1 VNVTPE
7 WIWLVF
13 VFAVGGC
20 IGSFLN
26 VVIYRLPLDKS
37 IVSPPSSCPSCG
49 SLIAFY
55 DNIPMLSWLVL
66 GGKCRKCKTRIS
78 VRYFI
83 IELLTAGAF
92 VGLFVLYFIVGVRS
106 FEIDGAGGL
115 GAFLNGGWLL
125 YVVHILLF
133 SAFVAASAI
142 DMKLWV
148 IPLSICW
155 FVTAV
160 GVVGSGLG
168 MVLIGSEVVDQY
180 HLFPAAS
187 WQTGAIAAG
196 AMIGMCI
203 SLLALKIGIFKASY
217 MSESE
222 EEEEM
227 TLEGNNDAEEKINH
241 RLEMLREIVFLLPI
255 VVCAFA
261 WRWIVKNTGLNEWW
275 VNFAEIPLINGILG
289 SLWGYCV
296 GCGLVWATRI
306 LGTLGFGKEAMGLG
320 DVHLLG
326 AAGAVVGPVFV
337 LIAFFVAPFFGLL
350 WVGCQIFSRKI
361 RQIPYGPFLSLG
373 VFAVMIFH
381 DRIRE
386 YLMSLYLYQ

>member
-1 VNVTPE
+1 
-7 WIWLVF
+7 
-13 VFAVGGC
+13 
-20 IGSFLN
+20 
-26 VVIYRLPLDKS
+26 
-37 IVSPPSSCPSCG
+37 
-49 SLIAFY
+49 
-55 DNIPMLSWLVL
+55 
-66 GGKCRKCKTRIS
+66 
-78 VRYFI
+78 
-83 IELLTAGAF
+83 
-92 VGLFVLYFIVGVRS
+92 
-106 FEIDGAGGL
+106 
-115 GAFLNGGWLL
+115 
-125 YVVHILLF
+125 
-133 SAFVAASAI
+133 
-142 DMKLWV
+142 LWV

-168 MVLIGSEVVDQY
+168 RVLIGSEVVDQY

-187 WQTGAIAAG
+187 GQTGAIAAG

-203 SLLALKIGIFKASY
+203 SLLALKTGILKASY

-222 EEEEM
+222 EDEEM
-227 TLEGNNDAEEKINH
+227 TLEGNNNAEENVNH
-241 RLEMLREIVFLLPI
+241 RLEMLKEIVFLLPI

-261 WRWIVKNTGLNEWW
+261 WQWVVKNTSLGEWW
-275 VNFAEIPLINGILG
+275 VDFTETPLINGILG

-320 DVHLLG
+320 DVHLMG

-350 WVGCQIFSRKI
+350 WVGCQIFFRKI